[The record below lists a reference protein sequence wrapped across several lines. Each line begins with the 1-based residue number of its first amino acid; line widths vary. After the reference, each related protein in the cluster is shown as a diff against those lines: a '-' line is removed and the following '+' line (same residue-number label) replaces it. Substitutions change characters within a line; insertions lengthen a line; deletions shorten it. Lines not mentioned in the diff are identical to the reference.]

1 VIMAKDSNI
10 YQDALIGK
18 DIPILPMD
26 GKWQNLFILSPKT
39 DKIKNLEAE
48 LNALVERQEKTR
60 EKIKD
65 MKRLKKKLL
74 GEIVVLRDDAGKN
87 PKKRKK
93 IEAEIDDHTR
103 LIKEC
108 NEKIEDAEDS
118 MLGLPREIYQV
129 NYQLM
134 VETMNVFYKI
144 MHDNTVEINAID
156 DWIAKVRVQ
165 LKKNII
171 RMQEKEIENF
181 NVYSYM
187 HNIFGPEVID
197 LFDLKY
203 DPERRHPIRTPGS
216 KSQNGIII
224 EDEKYTDN

>member
-1 VIMAKDSNI
+1 MAKDSNI
-10 YQDALIGK
+10 YQDALVGK
-18 DIPILPMD
+18 DIPILSQD
-26 GKWQNLFILSPKT
+26 EKWQNLFILSPKT
-39 DKIKNLEAE
+39 EKIVKLEAE

-74 GEIVVLRDDAGKN
+74 GEIVVLRDDAGQN

-129 NYQLM
+129 DYQLM

-156 DWIAKVRVQ
+156 DWIYKVRIQ

-216 KSQNGIII
+216 KSKNGIII

>member
-1 VIMAKDSNI
+1 MAKDDNKYS
-10 YQDALIGK
+10 DALIGK
-18 DIPILPMD
+18 DIPILSKD
-26 GKWQNLFILSPKT
+26 EKWQQLFLLSPKT
-39 DKIKNLEAE
+39 DKIKTLEAE
-48 LNALVERQEKTR
+48 LNKLVDKQEKTR

-65 MKRLKKKLL
+65 IKRLKKKLL

-87 PKKRKK
+87 PKQRKK

-108 NEKIEDAEDS
+108 NEKIEECEDE
-118 MLGLPREIYQV
+118 MIGLPREIYQV
-129 NYQLM
+129 DYKLM
-134 VETMNVFYKI
+134 VATMGIFYQR
-144 MHDNTVEINAID
+144 MHENTLEINAID
-156 DWIAKVRVQ
+156 EWIGKVRVQ

-203 DPERRHPIRTPGS
+203 DPEKRHPIRTPDL
-216 KSQNGIII
+216 KSRNGIII
-224 EDEKYTDN
+224 EDEKYTD

>member
-1 VIMAKDSNI
+1 MAKDENKYS
-10 YQDALIGK
+10 DALIGK
-18 DIPILPMD
+18 DIPILSKD
-26 GKWQNLFILSPKT
+26 EKWQQLFMLSPKT
-39 DKIKNLEAE
+39 DRINELEAE
-48 LNALVERQEKTR
+48 LNKLVDKQEKTR

-65 MKRLKKKLL
+65 IKRLKKKLL

-87 PKKRKK
+87 PKQRKK

-103 LIKEC
+103 LIREC
-108 NEKIEDAEDS
+108 NEKIEGCEDE
-118 MLGLPREIYQV
+118 MLGLPREIYQAD
-129 NYQLM
+129 YKLM
-134 VETMNVFYKI
+134 VETMSIFYRI
-144 MHDNTVEINAID
+144 MHENTMEINVID
-156 DWIAKVRVQ
+156 EWISKVRVQ

-203 DPERRHPIRTPGS
+203 DPEQRHPIRTPGL
-216 KSQNGIII
+216 KSRNGIII
-224 EDEKYTDN
+224 EDEEYTDK

>member
-1 VIMAKDSNI
+1 MAKDNERYS
-10 YQDALIGK
+10 DALIGK
-18 DIPILPMD
+18 NIPILTKD
-26 GKWQNLFILSPKT
+26 EKWQMLFIMSPKT
-39 DKIKNLEAE
+39 EKIKKLEEE
-48 LNALVERQEKTR
+48 LNALVDKQEAAR

-65 MKRLKKKLL
+65 IKRLKKKLL
-74 GEIVVLRDDAGKN
+74 GEIVLLRDDAGK
-87 PKKRKK
+87 KGASTKK

-108 NEKIEDAEDS
+108 NEKIEECEDEV
-118 MLGLPREIYQV
+118 LGLPREIYKV
-129 NYQLM
+129 DYDLM
-134 VETMNVFYKI
+134 IETMNTFYKI
-144 MHDNTVEINAID
+144 MHDNTTEINAID
-156 DWIAKVRVQ
+156 EWVSKVRVQ

-203 DPERRHPIRTPGS
+203 DPERRHPIRTPGM
-216 KSQNGIII
+216 KVKDGIIV
-224 EDEKYTDN
+224 EDEEYTDK

>member
-1 VIMAKDSNI
+1 MAKDANK
-10 YQDALIGK
+10 YQDALVGK
-18 DIPILPMD
+18 DIPILSKD
-26 GKWQNLFILSPKT
+26 EKWQQLFILSPKT
-39 DKIKNLEAE
+39 DKIKELEAE
-48 LNALVERQEKTR
+48 LNQLVEKQEKTR

-65 MKRLKKKLL
+65 IKRLKKKLL

-87 PKKRKK
+87 PKQRKK

-108 NEKIEDAEDS
+108 NEKIEECEDN

-129 NYQLM
+129 DYKLM
-134 VETMNVFYKI
+134 VETMNIFYRI
-144 MHDNTVEINAID
+144 MHDNTMEINAID
-156 DWIAKVRVQ
+156 DWISKVRVQ

-171 RMQEKEIENF
+171 VMQEKEIENF

-203 DPERRHPIRTPGS
+203 DPEQRHPIRTPGMKS
-216 KSQNGIII
+216 KNGIII

>member
-1 VIMAKDSNI
+1 MAKDDNKYSE
-10 YQDALIGK
+10 ALIGK
-18 DIPILPMD
+18 DIPILSKD
-26 GKWQNLFILSPKT
+26 EKWQSLFSLSPKT
-39 DKIKNLEAE
+39 QRIEDLEEE
-48 LNALVERQEKTR
+48 LNELVDKQEKLR

-65 MKRLKKKLL
+65 IKRLKKKLL

-87 PKKRKK
+87 PKQRKK
-93 IEAEIDDHTR
+93 IEAQIDDHTR

-108 NEKIEDAEDS
+108 NEKIEECEDD

-129 NYQLM
+129 DYRLM
-134 VETMNVFYKI
+134 VETMNIFYKR
-144 MHDNTVEINAID
+144 MHDNTIEITAID
-156 DWIAKVRVQ
+156 EWITKVRIQ

-203 DPERRHPIRTPGS
+203 DPERRHPIRTPNM
-216 KSQNGIII
+216 KTRNGIII

>member
-1 VIMAKDSNI
+1 MAKDDNRYS
-10 YQDALIGK
+10 DALVGK
-18 DIPILPMD
+18 DIPILSKD
-26 GKWQNLFILSPKT
+26 EKWQQLFLLSPKT
-39 DKIKNLEAE
+39 DNIKSLEAQLNE
-48 LNALVERQEKTR
+48 LVDKQDMLR

-65 MKRLKKKLL
+65 IKRLKKKLL
-74 GEIVVLRDDAGKN
+74 SEIVVLRDDSGKN
-87 PKKRKK
+87 KAQRKK

-108 NEKIEDAEDS
+108 NEKIEECEDE
-118 MLGLPREIYQV
+118 MIGLPREIYQV
-129 NYQLM
+129 DYKLM
-134 VETMNVFYKI
+134 VATMGIFYQR
-144 MHDNTVEINAID
+144 MHENTVEINAID
-156 DWIAKVRVQ
+156 DWVAKVRVQ

-203 DPERRHPIRTPGS
+203 DPEKRHPIRTPGS
-216 KSQNGIII
+216 KSKNGIIV
-224 EDEKYTDN
+224 EDEEYTDK

>member
-1 VIMAKDSNI
+1 MAKSDNNYS
-10 YQDALIGK
+10 DALIGK
-18 DIPILPMD
+18 DVPILFKD
-26 GKWQNLFILSPKT
+26 EKWQQLFTLSPKT
-39 DKIKNLEAE
+39 AKIKGIEAE
-48 LNALVERQEKTR
+48 LIKLVAKQEEIR

-65 MKRLKKKLL
+65 IKRLKKKLL
-74 GEIVVLRDDAGKN
+74 GEIVVLRDDADKN
-87 PKKRKK
+87 PKQRKK
-93 IEAEIDDHTR
+93 LEAEMDDHTR

-108 NEKIEDAEDS
+108 NEKIEGCEDE

-134 VETMNVFYKI
+134 VETMELFYKRI
-144 MHDNTVEINAID
+144 HDNTVEITAID
-156 DWIAKVRVQ
+156 EWVSQVRVQ

-203 DPERRHPIRTPGS
+203 DPERRHPIVKPGMEERD
-216 KSQNGIII
+216 GIIY
-224 EDEKYTDN
+224 DEEKFTDS

>member
-1 VIMAKDSNI
+1 MAKDNYS
-10 YQDALIGK
+10 DALVGK
-18 DIPILPMD
+18 DIPILPKD
-26 GKWQNLFILSPKT
+26 EKWQQLFLLSPKT
-39 DKIKNLEAE
+39 QKIKDLEAE
-48 LNALVERQEKTR
+48 LIKLVNKQEKTR

-65 MKRLKKKLL
+65 IKRLKKKLL

-87 PKKRKK
+87 PKQRKK

-108 NEKIEDAEDS
+108 NDKIEECEDE

-129 NYQLM
+129 DYKLM
-134 VETMNVFYKI
+134 LETMNLFYKR
-144 MHDNTVEINAID
+144 MHDNTIEIDAID
-156 DWIAKVRVQ
+156 EWISKVRVQ

-171 RMQEKEIENF
+171 RMQEKELENF

-203 DPERRHPIRTPGS
+203 NPERRHPIIKPGM
-216 KSQNGIII
+216 KERNGIII

>member
-1 VIMAKDSNI
+1 MAKDGSR
-10 YQDALIGK
+10 YSDALVGK
-18 DIPILPMD
+18 DIPILSKD
-26 GKWQNLFILSPKT
+26 EKWQRLFILSPKT
-39 DKIKNLEAE
+39 DKIKELEAE
-48 LNALVERQEKTR
+48 LNKLVDKQDKTR

-65 MKRLKKKLL
+65 IKRLKKKLL

-87 PKKRKK
+87 PKMRKK

-108 NEKIEDAEDS
+108 NEKVEECEDD

-129 NYQLM
+129 DYKLM
-134 VETMNVFYKI
+134 IETMNIFYRI
-144 MHDNTVEINAID
+144 MHENTLEINAID
-156 DWIAKVRVQ
+156 EWISKVRVQ

-203 DPERRHPIRTPGS
+203 DPEQRHPIRTPDM
-216 KSQNGIII
+216 KSRNGIII

>member
-1 VIMAKDSNI
+1 MIMAKDSNI

-18 DIPILPMD
+18 DIPILSMD

-203 DPERRHPIRTPGS
+203 DPERRHPIRTPGF

>member
-1 VIMAKDSNI
+1 MANDGNKYS
-10 YQDALIGK
+10 DALIGK
-18 DIPILPMD
+18 DIPILSKD
-26 GKWQNLFILSPKT
+26 EKWQRLFILSPKT
-39 DKIKNLEAE
+39 DKIKELEAE
-48 LNALVERQEKTR
+48 LNKLVEKQEKTR

-65 MKRLKKKLL
+65 IKRLKKKLL

-87 PKKRKK
+87 PKQRKK

-108 NEKIEDAEDS
+108 NEKVEECEDE
-118 MLGLPREIYQV
+118 MIGLPREIYQV
-129 NYQLM
+129 DYKLM
-134 VETMNVFYKI
+134 IETMTIFYRI
-144 MHDNTVEINAID
+144 MHENTLEINAID
-156 DWIAKVRVQ
+156 EWISKVRVQ

-203 DPERRHPIRTPGS
+203 DPEQRHPIRTPDL
-216 KSQNGIII
+216 KSRNGIII
-224 EDEKYTDN
+224 EDEEYTDN

>member
-1 VIMAKDSNI
+1 MSNEGNK
-10 YQDALIGK
+10 YSDALIGK
-18 DIPILPMD
+18 DIPILSKD
-26 GKWQNLFILSPKT
+26 EKWQQLFLLSPKS
-39 DKIKNLEAE
+39 DKIKELEVE
-48 LNALVERQEKTR
+48 LNKLVDKQEKTR

-65 MKRLKKKLL
+65 IKRLKKKLL

-87 PKKRKK
+87 PKQRKK
-93 IEAEIDDHTR
+93 IEAQIDDHTR

-108 NEKIEDAEDS
+108 NEKIEECEDD

-129 NYQLM
+129 DYKLM
-134 VETMNVFYKI
+134 VETMSIFYRI
-144 MHDNTVEINAID
+144 MHENTIEINAID
-156 DWIAKVRVQ
+156 EWISKVRVQ

-187 HNIFGPEVID
+187 HSIFGPEVID

-203 DPERRHPIRTPGS
+203 DPEQRHPIRTPDL
-216 KSQNGIII
+216 KSRNGIII
-224 EDEKYTDN
+224 EDEEYTDK

>member
-1 VIMAKDSNI
+1 MAKDEKQYS
-10 YQDALIGK
+10 DALVGK
-18 DIPILPMD
+18 EIPILSKD
-26 GKWQNLFILSPKT
+26 EKWQQLFILSPKT
-39 DKIKNLEAE
+39 QKIEEIEAE
-48 LNALVERQEKTR
+48 LNSLVDKQETIR

-65 MKRLKKKLL
+65 IKRLKKKLL
-74 GEIVVLRDDAGKN
+74 GEIVVLRDDSAHDKKN
-87 PKKRKK
+87 RKK

-108 NEKIEDAEDS
+108 NEKIEECEDE

-129 NYQLM
+129 DYRLM

-144 MHDNTVEINAID
+144 MHDNTIEINAID
-156 DWIAKVRVQ
+156 DWISKIRVQ

-203 DPERRHPIRTPGS
+203 DPERRHPIRTPGM
-216 KSQNGIII
+216 KVQNGIIV
-224 EDEKYTDN
+224 EDEEYTDN

>member
-1 VIMAKDSNI
+1 MANNDYS
-10 YQDALIGK
+10 DALVGK
-18 DIPILPMD
+18 DIPILSKD
-26 GKWQNLFILSPKT
+26 EKWQQLFLLSPKT
-39 DKIKNLEAE
+39 PKIKELEAE
-48 LNALVERQEKTR
+48 LNKLVNIQEKTR

-65 MKRLKKKLL
+65 IKRLKKKLL

-108 NEKIEDAEDS
+108 NDKIEECEDD
-118 MLGLPREIYQV
+118 MLGLPREIYQID
-129 NYQLM
+129 YQLM
-134 VETMNVFYKI
+134 IETMNIFYKR
-144 MHDNTVEINAID
+144 MHDNTLEIDAVD
-156 DWIAKVRVQ
+156 EWISKVRVQ

-171 RMQEKEIENF
+171 RMQEKELENF

-203 DPERRHPIRTPGS
+203 NPEKRHPVIRPGMTERD
-216 KSQNGIII
+216 GIIV
-224 EDEKYTDN
+224 EDEKFTDN